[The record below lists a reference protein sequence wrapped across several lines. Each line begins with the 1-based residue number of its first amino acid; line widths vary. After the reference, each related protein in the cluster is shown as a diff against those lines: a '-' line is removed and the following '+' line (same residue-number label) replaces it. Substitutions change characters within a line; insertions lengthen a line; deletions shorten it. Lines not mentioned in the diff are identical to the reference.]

1 MPRIPKYSRER
12 IIDAAFAIV
21 REQGAD
27 ALSARTLASRLGC
40 SVRPIFDAFANM
52 EELRHAVWLSANEAY
67 NDHARAAMEDGGDKP
82 YLASGLA
89 YIDFARREPRLFAM
103 LFMRPRTRHEMEQ
116 AEQDVRPVVEF
127 VAAQL
132 DVSYE
137 RAWAFHMQLWV
148 YVHGLATMIAS
159 RYLEWDGDFVERSTS
174 DVYRALKAQL
184 EAERTATQRSVAT
197 KEGA

>member
-40 SVRPIFDAFANM
+40 SVRPIFGAFANM

-67 NDHARAAMEDGGDKP
+67 NDHARAAMEGGGDKP

-116 AEQDVRPVVEF
+116 AEQDVCPRH
-127 VAAQL
+127 
-132 DVSYE
+132 
-137 RAWAFHMQLWV
+137 R
-148 YVHGLATMIAS
+148 TC
-159 RYLEWDGDFVERSTS
+159 R
-174 DVYRALKAQL
+174 
-184 EAERTATQRSVAT
+184 RTAWCVI
-197 KEGA
+197 

>member
-1 MPRIPKYSRER
+1 
-12 IIDAAFAIV
+12 
-21 REQGAD
+21 
-27 ALSARTLASRLGC
+27 
-40 SVRPIFDAFANM
+40 
-52 EELRHAVWLSANEAY
+52 
-67 NDHARAAMEDGGDKP
+67 MEDGRKTQKVQT
-82 YLASGLA
+82 LKQKS
-89 YIDFARREPRLFAM
+89 RELQ
-103 LFMRPRTRHEMEQ
+103 TMEQ
-116 AEQDVRPVVEF
+116 AEQDVRPVVEL